1 MSLQDP
7 PPPRRGRQSEQALRR
22 ELEARDQVREAERQK
37 NAKTMTR
44 VIWVIVLALLAAFL
58 VPASNR
64 ELLATGLDDLFHEKP
79 DKGPVGSFSPEI
91 AVKAL
96 GLEGK
101 IDETDLRFADEV
113 TDFMSGGSP
122 GRPKP
127 ADKPVEDSSPPP

>member
-79 DKGPVGSFSPEI
+79 DEGPVGSFSPEV

-96 GLEGK
+96 GLEDK
-101 IDETDLRFADEV
+101 IDETDLRFANEV
-113 TDFMSGGSP
+113 TDFMSGGSSSQP
-122 GRPKP
+122 
-127 ADKPVEDSSPPP
+127 KPVEEPVEETSSRP